1 METIQT
7 LRSERQKLLALKSEI
22 DRQIKETTREILRHP
37 DLGIDLETLQN
48 KGGSSN
54 HNGLH
59 ISLTRSLSW
68 DQDYLATIKGQIAP
82 NEWPFKTKEVLGLRE
97 FQNFAMEAPA
107 LAEVIQ
113 IRAITKVT
121 KTPSLVEKEVS
132 NDSNK

>member
-1 METIQT
+1 METLQT
-7 LRSERQKLLALKSEI
+7 LRSERQKLLTTKSEI
-22 DRQIKETTREILRHP
+22 DGQIKAITREILRHP

-59 ISLTRSLSW
+59 VSFTRSLSW

-82 NEWPFKTKEVLGLRE
+82 NEWPFKTKEVLGLQG
-97 FQNFAMEAPA
+97 FKNFAMESPG
-107 LAEVIQ
+107 LAEIIQ
-113 IRAITKVT
+113 KGAITKVT

>member
-37 DLGIDLETLQN
+37 DLGIDLETIQN

-54 HNGLH
+54 HNGLY
-59 ISLTRSLSW
+59 ISFTRSLSW

-82 NEWPFKTKEVLGLRE
+82 NEWPFKTKEVLGLQG
-97 FQNFAMEAPA
+97 FKNFAMESPG
-107 LAEVIQ
+107 LAEIIQ
-113 IRAITKVT
+113 KGAITKVT
-121 KTPSLVEKEVS
+121 KTPRLVEKEVS
-132 NDSNK
+132 NDSNG